1 MKKALWKKAGAVM
14 ASLVLLAGVMVLP
27 AGAAA
32 LSEDFEGFGSTD
44 DLSMNWFP
52 YGDFITDITLSKTGG
67 VNNSKALKM
76 TLAFEE
82 TAKDKWG
89 TLRGSYADDMSSKVA
104 TGIRFWAKSDVDG
117 QVIKVIMVYNNMSWK
132 YAAKVTIGKTGQYYE
147 VPFSSMQLDYGTVTV
162 QNGTDPQYINEWQF
176 QPERKAGTDEAT
188 IFIDDI
194 SYIGDGPTVGPTDP
208 PVTDAP
214 TTPLVNKTDP
224 PTTPPVN
231 GGSTAP
237 ADDPATTGD
246 TGDGTTDPTTGTS
259 DVSDAAVGPAS
270 NVTTAPDGSS
280 VPPPDETGGLGTGAI
295 VGIVIAAVVVL
306 AGAGAA
312 VYFLVIRKKNPEEPG
327 DPGQESE

>member
-1 MKKALWKKAGAVM
+1 
-14 ASLVLLAGVMVLP
+14 
-27 AGAAA
+27 
-32 LSEDFEGFGSTD
+32 
-44 DLSMNWFP
+44 
-52 YGDFITDITLSKTGG
+52 
-67 VNNSKALKM
+67 M

-194 SYIGDGPTVGPTDP
+194 SYIGDGPAVGPTDP

-214 TTPLVNKTDP
+214 TTPPVNKTDP

-237 ADDPATTGD
+237 PTIRPLPGIQGMAPPTRLRGHPTFRTRRWGRHRMSRRLRMDPAFRLRMKQAGWAQ
-246 TGDGTTDPTTGTS
+246 GQS
-259 DVSDAAVGPAS
+259 WAS
-270 NVTTAPDGSS
+270 
-280 VPPPDETGGLGTGAI
+280 
-295 VGIVIAAVVVL
+295 
-306 AGAGAA
+306 
-312 VYFLVIRKKNPEEPG
+312 
-327 DPGQESE
+327 